1 MSVQTET
8 LGGRLP
14 LLDPSTLSTAQKETY
29 ERLNGTWIPWASAV
43 PFQSK
48 LEDGRLIGP
57 FNPILF
63 SPAISS
69 SFLDLQET
77 EQNNTSLNQ
86 RVRQV
91 VILAVGAVWKSN
103 YELYA
108 HAAAARRAGISEDA
122 IRTLTSGGLPDELS
136 EQEKIAQ
143 RYALHLSAGHHVDAA
158 LYSAAEHAFGQRG
171 LVEITYLIGIYH
183 TVCALLNAFEI
194 PAPGSQ
200 AQRPS

>member
-1 MSVQTET
+1 MSAHAET

-14 LLDPSTLSTAQKETY
+14 LLDPSTLSTAQKKTY
-29 ERLNGTWIPWASAV
+29 ERLSKTWIPWADSV

-48 LEDGRLIGP
+48 TDDGRLIGP

-77 EQNNTSLNQ
+77 EQKNTSLTQ

-103 YELYA
+103 YEFYA
-108 HAAAARRAGISEDA
+108 HAAAARKAGISEDA
-122 IRTLTSGGLPDELS
+122 IRMLATGGLPNELS
-136 EQEKIAQ
+136 DQEKIAQ
-143 RYALHLSAGHHVDAA
+143 RYAQQLSAGHHVDAV
-158 LYSAAEHAFGQRG
+158 LYSAAEQTFGQQG
-171 LVEITYLIGIYH
+171 LVEITYLTGIYH

-194 PAPGSQ
+194 PAPDQ
-200 AQRPS
+200 QVFK

>member
-1 MSVQTET
+1 MSAQTEM

-14 LLDPSTLSTAQKETY
+14 LLDPSTLSAAQKETY
-29 ERLNGTWIPWASAV
+29 EHLNKTWVPWANGV
-43 PFQSK
+43 PFQST
-48 LEDGRLIGP
+48 LEDGRFIGP

-69 SFLDLQET
+69 SFLELQET
-77 EQNNTSLNQ
+77 EQKNTSLNQ

-108 HAAAARRAGISEDA
+108 HGAAARKAGISEEA
-122 IRTLTSGGLPDELS
+122 VRTLTTGGLPDELS

-143 RYALHLSAGHHVDAA
+143 RYARQLSAEHHIDAA
-158 LYSAAEHAFGQRG
+158 LYSEAEHAFGQRG
-171 LVEITYLIGIYH
+171 LVEITYLTGIYH
-183 TVCALLNAFEI
+183 TVCGLLNAFEI

-200 AQRPS
+200 A

>member
-1 MSVQTET
+1 MSVHTET

-14 LLDPSTLSTAQKETY
+14 LLDPLTLSAAQKETY
-29 ERLNGTWIPWASAV
+29 ERMNRTWVPWADSV

-48 LEDGRLIGP
+48 TKDGRLIGP

-77 EQNNTSLNQ
+77 EQKNTSLSQ

-108 HAAAARRAGISEDA
+108 HAAAARKAGISEEA
-122 IRTLTSGGLPDELS
+122 VRTLTTGGLPDELID
-136 EQEKIAQ
+136 QEKIAQ
-143 RYALHLSAGHHVDAA
+143 RFARQLSAEHHVDAA
-158 LYSAAEHAFGQRG
+158 LYSAAEKAFGQRG
-171 LVEITYLIGIYH
+171 LVEIAYLIGIYH
-183 TVCALLNAFEI
+183 TVCSLLNAFEI
-194 PAPGSQ
+194 PAP
-200 AQRPS
+200 R